1 MNTFRCFNVKN
12 SQILRIFAQIAKKM
26 EIKTIGIN
34 NERPLFYATLALIL
48 YRLSPIV
55 CYYLLIYKV
64 LRHTGDS
71 DRCF

>member
-1 MNTFRCFNVKN
+1 
-12 SQILRIFAQIAKKM
+12 M

-34 NERPLFYATLALIL
+34 NERPLLFYATLALIL

-55 CYYLLIYKV
+55 YYYLLIYKV

>member
-1 MNTFRCFNVKN
+1 MWKMDIK
-12 SQILRIFAQIAKKM
+12 IL
-26 EIKTIGIN
+26 GIN

-55 CYYLLIYKV
+55 YYYLLIYKV
-64 LRHTGDS
+64 LRYTGDS